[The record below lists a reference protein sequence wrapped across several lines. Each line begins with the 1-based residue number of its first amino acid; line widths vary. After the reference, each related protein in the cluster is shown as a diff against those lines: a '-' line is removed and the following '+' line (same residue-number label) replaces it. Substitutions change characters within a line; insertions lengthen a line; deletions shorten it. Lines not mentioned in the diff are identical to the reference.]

1 MNHSQIKDINES
13 NYKRKI
19 EGIFKEIDKTLREGQ
34 KTEKDDKKDINNSE
48 IEVSDKEKEFLK
60 NSIKNS
66 QDIPEDLKEIDDNE
80 LEDLILFKNMFNHN
94 NYLFNNQNNLS
105 FIGSSASIVLI
116 NQNNIITIE
125 LGITKCFLFDK
136 SGTIINYK
144 NDIEEQNEKNK
155 KEKKEKNDD
164 KKKEEIDLEET
175 DDGINKED
183 INNIVD
189 YLTNLDFEKYSRDME
204 IKEALMVLKTKMD
217 KDQEIKEKEKQI
229 EKDKVTIIEDN
240 NKTENDLQNN
250 QQTLYDA
257 KVINTIEE
265 PKTKEIR
272 EIKEPKEIID
282 EHLLKRQIL
291 LFFLLFYTSLFLP
304 SFLILVHLLFLLAL
318 LFLLFLLFLAL
329 Q

>member
-1 MNHSQIKDINES
+1 MEENNNQENVENKVENKEEKEKINV
-13 NYKRKI
+13 I
-19 EGIFKEIDKTLREGQ
+19 E
-34 KTEKDDKKDINNSE
+34 DKK
-48 IEVSDKEKEFLK
+48 
-60 NSIKNS
+60 
-66 QDIPEDLKEIDDNE
+66 
-80 LEDLILFKNMFNHN
+80 
-94 NYLFNNQNNLS
+94 
-105 FIGSSASIVLI
+105 
-116 NQNNIITIE
+116 
-125 LGITKCFLFDK
+125 
-136 SGTIINYK
+136 
-144 NDIEEQNEKNK
+144 EE
-155 KEKKEKNDD
+155 NDD

-204 IKEALMVLKTKMD
+204 IREALMVLKTKMD

-257 KVINTIEE
+257 KVVNNIEE

-282 EHLLKRQIL
+282 EQELKKKEEIEKYKIAEKIAKSDALKDVHSVKSVQKLLMRENIDNQVPLKITVIKENPL
-291 LFFLLFYTSLFLP
+291 ASCDDYAPNKLPFLRSLP
-304 SFLILVHLLFLLAL
+304 LV
-318 LFLLFLLFLAL
+318 
-329 Q
+329 

>member
-1 MNHSQIKDINES
+1 MEENNNQENVENKVENKEEKENINA
-13 NYKRKI
+13 I
-19 EGIFKEIDKTLREGQ
+19 EE
-34 KTEKDDKKDINNSE
+34 DKK
-48 IEVSDKEKEFLK
+48 
-60 NSIKNS
+60 
-66 QDIPEDLKEIDDNE
+66 
-80 LEDLILFKNMFNHN
+80 
-94 NYLFNNQNNLS
+94 
-105 FIGSSASIVLI
+105 
-116 NQNNIITIE
+116 
-125 LGITKCFLFDK
+125 
-136 SGTIINYK
+136 
-144 NDIEEQNEKNK
+144 EE
-155 KEKKEKNDD
+155 NDD

-204 IKEALMVLKTKMD
+204 IREALMVLKTKMD

-282 EHLLKRQIL
+282 EQELKKKECRRRGL
-291 LFFLLFYTSLFLP
+291 RLR
-304 SFLILVHLLFLLAL
+304 
-318 LFLLFLLFLAL
+318 
-329 Q
+329 

>member
-1 MNHSQIKDINES
+1 MEENNNQENNENKVENKEEKENINT
-13 NYKRKI
+13 I
-19 EGIFKEIDKTLREGQ
+19 EE
-34 KTEKDDKKDINNSE
+34 DKK
-48 IEVSDKEKEFLK
+48 
-60 NSIKNS
+60 
-66 QDIPEDLKEIDDNE
+66 
-80 LEDLILFKNMFNHN
+80 
-94 NYLFNNQNNLS
+94 
-105 FIGSSASIVLI
+105 
-116 NQNNIITIE
+116 
-125 LGITKCFLFDK
+125 
-136 SGTIINYK
+136 
-144 NDIEEQNEKNK
+144 EE
-155 KEKKEKNDD
+155 NDD

-204 IKEALMVLKTKMD
+204 IREALMVLKTKMD

-282 EHLLKRQIL
+282 EQELKKKEEIKKYKIAEKIAKSDALKDVHSVKSVQKLLMRENIDNQVPLKITVIKENPL
-291 LFFLLFYTSLFLP
+291 ASCDDYAPNKLPFLRSLP
-304 SFLILVHLLFLLAL
+304 LV
-318 LFLLFLLFLAL
+318 
-329 Q
+329 

>member
-1 MNHSQIKDINES
+1 MEENNNQENNENIENKVENKEEKENINA
-13 NYKRKI
+13 I
-19 EGIFKEIDKTLREGQ
+19 EE
-34 KTEKDDKKDINNSE
+34 DKK
-48 IEVSDKEKEFLK
+48 
-60 NSIKNS
+60 
-66 QDIPEDLKEIDDNE
+66 
-80 LEDLILFKNMFNHN
+80 
-94 NYLFNNQNNLS
+94 
-105 FIGSSASIVLI
+105 
-116 NQNNIITIE
+116 
-125 LGITKCFLFDK
+125 
-136 SGTIINYK
+136 
-144 NDIEEQNEKNK
+144 EE
-155 KEKKEKNDD
+155 NDD

-204 IKEALMVLKTKMD
+204 IREALMVLKTKMD
-217 KDQEIKEKEKQI
+217 KDQEIKEKKKQI

-282 EHLLKRQIL
+282 EQELKKKEEIEKYKIAEKIAKSDALKDVHSVKSVQKLLMRENIDNQVPLKITVIKENPL
-291 LFFLLFYTSLFLP
+291 ASCDDYAPNKLPFLRSLP
-304 SFLILVHLLFLLAL
+304 LV
-318 LFLLFLLFLAL
+318 
-329 Q
+329 

>member
-1 MNHSQIKDINES
+1 MEENNNQENNENIENKVENKEEKENINA
-13 NYKRKI
+13 I
-19 EGIFKEIDKTLREGQ
+19 EE
-34 KTEKDDKKDINNSE
+34 DKK
-48 IEVSDKEKEFLK
+48 
-60 NSIKNS
+60 
-66 QDIPEDLKEIDDNE
+66 
-80 LEDLILFKNMFNHN
+80 
-94 NYLFNNQNNLS
+94 
-105 FIGSSASIVLI
+105 
-116 NQNNIITIE
+116 
-125 LGITKCFLFDK
+125 
-136 SGTIINYK
+136 
-144 NDIEEQNEKNK
+144 EE
-155 KEKKEKNDD
+155 NDD

-204 IKEALMVLKTKMD
+204 IREALMVLKTKMD

-265 PKTKEIR
+265 PKIKEIK

-282 EHLLKRQIL
+282 EQELKKKEEIEKYKIAEKIAKSDALKDVHSVKSVQKLLMRENIDNQVPLKITVIKENPL
-291 LFFLLFYTSLFLP
+291 ASCDDYAPNKLPFLRSLP
-304 SFLILVHLLFLLAL
+304 LV
-318 LFLLFLLFLAL
+318 
-329 Q
+329 

>member
-1 MNHSQIKDINES
+1 MEENNNQENNENIENKVENKEEKENINA
-13 NYKRKI
+13 I
-19 EGIFKEIDKTLREGQ
+19 EE
-34 KTEKDDKKDINNSE
+34 DKK
-48 IEVSDKEKEFLK
+48 KE
-60 NSIKNS
+60 
-66 QDIPEDLKEIDDNE
+66 
-80 LEDLILFKNMFNHN
+80 
-94 NYLFNNQNNLS
+94 
-105 FIGSSASIVLI
+105 
-116 NQNNIITIE
+116 
-125 LGITKCFLFDK
+125 
-136 SGTIINYK
+136 
-144 NDIEEQNEKNK
+144 
-155 KEKKEKNDD
+155 NDD

-204 IKEALMVLKTKMD
+204 IREALMVLKTKMD

-265 PKTKEIR
+265 PKIKEIK

-282 EHLLKRQIL
+282 EQELKKKEEIEKYKIAEKIAKSDALKDVHSVKSVQKLLMRENIDNQVPLKITVIKENPL
-291 LFFLLFYTSLFLP
+291 ASCDDYAPNKLPFLRSLP
-304 SFLILVHLLFLLAL
+304 LV
-318 LFLLFLLFLAL
+318 
-329 Q
+329 

>member
-1 MNHSQIKDINES
+1 MEENNNQENVENKEENKEEKEKMNA
-13 NYKRKI
+13 I
-19 EGIFKEIDKTLREGQ
+19 EE
-34 KTEKDDKKDINNSE
+34 DKK
-48 IEVSDKEKEFLK
+48 
-60 NSIKNS
+60 
-66 QDIPEDLKEIDDNE
+66 
-80 LEDLILFKNMFNHN
+80 
-94 NYLFNNQNNLS
+94 
-105 FIGSSASIVLI
+105 
-116 NQNNIITIE
+116 
-125 LGITKCFLFDK
+125 
-136 SGTIINYK
+136 
-144 NDIEEQNEKNK
+144 EE
-155 KEKKEKNDD
+155 NDD

-204 IKEALMVLKTKMD
+204 IREALMVLKTKMD
-217 KDQEIKEKEKQI
+217 KDQETKEKEKQI

-282 EHLLKRQIL
+282 EEEVKKKEEIEKYKLAEKIAKSDALKDVHSVKSVQKLLMRENIDNQAPLRITIIKEKPL
-291 LFFLLFYTSLFLP
+291 ASCDDYMPNKLPFLRSLP
-304 SFLILVHLLFLLAL
+304 LV
-318 LFLLFLLFLAL
+318 
-329 Q
+329 

>member
-1 MNHSQIKDINES
+1 MEENNNQENNENIENKVENKEEKENINT
-13 NYKRKI
+13 I
-19 EGIFKEIDKTLREGQ
+19 EE
-34 KTEKDDKKDINNSE
+34 DKK
-48 IEVSDKEKEFLK
+48 
-60 NSIKNS
+60 
-66 QDIPEDLKEIDDNE
+66 
-80 LEDLILFKNMFNHN
+80 
-94 NYLFNNQNNLS
+94 
-105 FIGSSASIVLI
+105 
-116 NQNNIITIE
+116 
-125 LGITKCFLFDK
+125 
-136 SGTIINYK
+136 
-144 NDIEEQNEKNK
+144 EE
-155 KEKKEKNDD
+155 NDD

-204 IKEALMVLKTKMD
+204 IREALMVLKTKMD

-282 EHLLKRQIL
+282 EQELKKKEEIEKYKIAEKIAKSDALKDVHSVKSVQKLLMRENIDNQVPLKITVIKENPL
-291 LFFLLFYTSLFLP
+291 ASCDDYAPNKLPFLRSLP
-304 SFLILVHLLFLLAL
+304 LV
-318 LFLLFLLFLAL
+318 
-329 Q
+329 